1 MPDLDLTAYRATY
14 DPEAWARVIEQYP
27 TTDARTQLLVP
38 ACLAIRALCDEV
50 ERLRR
55 GDSTCVDDDG
65 TPFAS
70 ARYWRAANSE
80 ACKRLLKASN
90 ALTDALAR
98 AEKAEREMDDARAE
112 IARLQAERAAWKDT
126 AAQHARNEEFWH
138 DLVME
143 AGKHLGPEVYT
154 QDDGGIVDRPLALK
168 VPGCVAALKS
178 RAEKAE
184 RALNEAQ
191 AMLDAVRGRAEQ
203 NGIQP
208 ILDVLDKEPSC

>member
-80 ACKRLLKASN
+80 ACKRLLEASN
-90 ALTDALAR
+90 ALTDAHAR
-98 AEKAEREMDDARAE
+98 AEQAERERDEIRAQRVAE
-112 IARLQAERAAWKDT
+112 TERANRLAERVKFDVNP
-126 AAQHARNEEFWH
+126 AR
-138 DLVME
+138 
-143 AGKHLGPEVYT
+143 
-154 QDDGGIVDRPLALK
+154 Q
-168 VPGCVAALKS
+168 
-178 RAEKAE
+178 
-184 RALNEAQ
+184 
-191 AMLDAVRGRAEQ
+191 
-203 NGIQP
+203 
-208 ILDVLDKEPSC
+208 DVLDMAAHVAAGDVPMQSLLSALDDYYKAMKE